1 MVHLIAVGQKDKHT
15 YAFDFPNKKTEI
27 LLKKRTEMQKKNKNQ
42 KFVIHTVSVPDDKT
56 FKDIRKI
63 DSYFAKAQLCSSFN
77 EFLEKIN

>member
-42 KFVIHTVSVPDDKT
+42 KFVIDELVTGGYPP
-56 FKDIRKI
+56 F
-63 DSYFAKAQLCSSFN
+63 
-77 EFLEKIN
+77 